1 MAPKSH
7 PKDREAIITRACS
20 DPKYLSKKLGFN
32 PIVRLLER
40 EEQLRYRMEAVDCG
54 IDGYSM
60 AFFRQAELLA
70 VYDSSGTVIAGI
82 MDKRVLVLPE
92 HRGQGLGAEMIIRA
106 FETGVMHPNT
116 MNVGNSL
123 TTAGRANRKA
133 AHRIAVERA
142 VRAGIDV
149 DKEVLADY
157 AEMVTAWE
165 VTATAGEPSIP
176 TAAKL

>member
-20 DPKYLSKKLGFN
+20 DPKYLNKKLGFN
-32 PIVRLLER
+32 PIVDLLKR
-40 EEQLRYRMEAVDCG
+40 EEQLRYLMTAVDCG
-54 IDGYSM
+54 MDGYSM
-60 AFFRQAELLA
+60 AYYQPAGLLA
-70 VYDSSGTVIAGI
+70 IYDPSGNVVGGI
-82 MDKRVLVLPE
+82 KDKRVLVLPA

-106 FETGVMHPNT
+106 FETGVMHPDT
-116 MNVGNSL
+116 MNVDNAL

-149 DKEVLADY
+149 DPEVLADY
-157 AEMVTAWE
+157 VD
-165 VTATAGEPSIP
+165 VVP
-176 TAAKL
+176 TWSSSKTSPTTQVPQP